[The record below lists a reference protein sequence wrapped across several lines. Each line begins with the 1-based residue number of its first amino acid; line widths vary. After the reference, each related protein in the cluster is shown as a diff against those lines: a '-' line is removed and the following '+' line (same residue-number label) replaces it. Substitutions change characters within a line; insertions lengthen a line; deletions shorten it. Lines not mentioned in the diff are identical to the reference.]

1 MGCTS
6 LAQLVF
12 LSSSIP
18 RICSRLLCTTQAWTH
33 TCGTEPL
40 TQSSHCVC
48 ELPEGDRTDL
58 PSSALPSSWAAFV
71 RGELLTNTT
80 GGNSYGNTSK
90 RRCYCIPIRLKEEK
104 NEEGKKMFG
113 HQCHV
118 DIQSRHSEQ
127 GKHPLEAPPDNQQ
140 TLGKAAGLRV
150 LQTPH
155 HCYQVLSCELLFSI
169 PVQPQLKVPA

>member
-90 RRCYCIPIRLKEEK
+90 RRCYCIPVRLKEEK

-118 DIQSRHSEQ
+118 DIQSRASTHWRLHLTTSKRWVRLSDW
-127 GKHPLEAPPDNQQ
+127 GYCRPLTIATRFFPASYYSPFQ
-140 TLGKAAGLRV
+140 
-150 LQTPH
+150 
-155 HCYQVLSCELLFSI
+155 FS
-169 PVQPQLKVPA
+169 LN